1 MLAGVVEIEIH
12 LAGIGMG
19 EFPKLQFHNNQRPK
33 STVKEEQVYSI
44 PFRADPKAFL
54 SRHEGEIV
62 LELQQ
67 ELFELANSRIL

>member
-19 EFPKLQFHNNQRPK
+19 EFPELQLHNNQRSK
-33 STVKEEQVYSI
+33 STVKEEQVNSI
-44 PFRADPKAFL
+44 PCRADPKAFL

-62 LELQQ
+62 PELQQ
-67 ELFELANSRIL
+67 ELFELAN